1 MNTLARELAMAFLEN
16 RPLKLSDTVV
26 TMTEY
31 IINGTTI
38 AKWDNS
44 ILLVTFS
51 QKNIKVT
58 KDRVNPI
65 LEGYGCGISIES
77 FQQKLYFVDHTEK
90 HKGLQEVEFEI
101 WYLIQKDGF
110 ILRKQ

>member
-16 RPLKLSDTVV
+16 RPLKLKDTIV

-31 IINGTTI
+31 VLGGTTI
-38 AKWDNS
+38 AKWDS
-44 ILLVTFS
+44 SSLLVIFPQT
-51 QKNIKVT
+51 NIKLV

-77 FQQKLYFVDHTEK
+77 FQQRLYFVDNSDK
-90 HKGLQEVEFEI
+90 QRSLREVEFEV
-101 WYLIQKDGF
+101 WYLIKKDGF
-110 ILRKQ
+110 ILRNY

>member
-16 RPLKLSDTVV
+16 RPLKLNDTVV

-31 IINGTTI
+31 VLSGTTV
-38 AKWDNS
+38 ARWDNS
-44 ILLVTFS
+44 SLLVTFP
-51 QKNIKVT
+51 QTNVKLIKE
-58 KDRVNPI
+58 RINPI

-77 FQQKLYFVDHTEK
+77 FQQRLYFVDNTEK
-90 HKGLQEVEFEI
+90 QRSLREVEFEV

-110 ILRKQ
+110 ILRKH